1 MASIE
6 EHESSMT
13 IFYYKRDG
21 EIHSYCTGISGME
34 RFGEHEQDYS
44 LIIECNV
51 FPKDETVIRYLNL
64 FYIELETKQIKLK
77 DESYDFSKYL

>member
-6 EHESSMT
+6 EYESSMT

-64 FYIELETKQIKLK
+64 FYIDLETKQIKLK

>member
-6 EHESSMT
+6 EHEASMT
-13 IFYYKRDG
+13 IFYYKSDG

-34 RFGEHEQDYS
+34 RFGLHEEDYS
-44 LIIECNV
+44 LIIDCGI

-64 FYIELETKQIKLK
+64 FYIDIESKQIKLK
-77 DESYDFSKYL
+77 DESSEFSKYR

>member
-44 LIIECNV
+44 LIIECSV
-51 FPKDETVIRYLNL
+51 FPKDETVIRHLNL
-64 FYIELETKQIKLK
+64 FYIDLETKQIKLK

>member
-6 EHESSMT
+6 EHEASMT

-64 FYIELETKQIKLK
+64 FYIDLETKQIKLK